1 VLGVVYFLRVLGQNN
16 KFDGLHWFEEV
27 KKKFE
32 RDLGG
37 IKERE
42 AELNK
47 HKKKNAAP
55 EEDVR
60 FLFYWG
66 KMLMGCIE

>member
-27 KKKFE
+27 RKKFE
-32 RDLGG
+32 KDLGG
-37 IKERE
+37 IRERE

-47 HKKKNAAP
+47 HKKKGATQ

-60 FLFYWG
+60 SYFIEK
-66 KMLMGCIE
+66 KMLMDV